1 MNKKTVRFLLILA
14 LVFLVQ
20 CNSTARVAPVLETIS
35 TTPILEVATIVST
48 PKVVESNTATVVS
61 TSVTTTTVT
70 LDTRLPPEKWREW
83 PVIPS
88 VTNRVVEIYQQGLK
102 MGNNSHAFS
111 KIGDCQSVKA
121 AFMGFFD
128 LPGQYDLGSNQYLQE
143 TIDNF
148 TGYFDTDGQAVRGS
162 FSPASVLSP
171 LWANPD
177 VCGKNES
184 PLECELRLTQPS
196 IAFIIFEFWWDGRT
210 PETYEKNMRQVIDIV
225 IAHGAA
231 PILATKADNMEGDHS
246 INLVTARL
254 AYEYNLPLWNFWL
267 AVQPLPY
274 HGLDPVR
281 NDGFHLSVEGWNV
294 RSFGGLKALDGIWR
308 GVRDN

>member
-1 MNKKTVRFLLILA
+1 MTTATSTVESITS
-14 LVFLVQ
+14 
-20 CNSTARVAPVLETIS
+20 STATIIPTRVF
-35 TTPILEVATIVST
+35 TT
-48 PKVVESNTATVVS
+48 TATQ
-61 TSVTTTTVT
+61 
-70 LDTRLPPEKWREW
+70 DTRLPPEKWRQW
-83 PVIPS
+83 PVTPS
-88 VTNRVVEIYQQGLK
+88 VTDRAVEIYRQGLK
-102 MGNNSHAFS
+102 MGNNPHAFS
-111 KIGDCQSVKA
+111 KIGDCQSVKS
-121 AFMGFFD
+121 AFMGLFD
-128 LPGQYDLGSNQYLQE
+128 LPGRYDLGSKQYLQE

-148 TGYFDTDGQAVRGS
+148 AGYFNTDGQAVRGS

-177 VCGKNES
+177 VCNKNES

-196 IAFIIFEFWWDGRT
+196 IVFIIFEFWWNGRT
-210 PETYEKNMRQVIDIV
+210 PETYEKNMRQVIEIV

-294 RSFGGLKALDGIWR
+294 RSFGGLMTLDSIWR